1 MYCKLIIVL
10 TILSCS
16 ISSRAQIS
24 GYESEIDAPRELEEI
39 RALLLSESDMD
50 SVVKKVIKNSYA
62 LKMAEAEYFSLKEE
76 VKIEGKSWMK
86 SFTIGLNLF
95 GYSVTPTQT
104 EEIRGTTQVSV
115 LSNAAVT
122 LLISP
127 YDLIGQKNR
136 TKRAR
141 HRANMQEM
149 SLYDKTRQVKI
160 YITNKFLNY
169 QAALESYILLENSM
183 MLAEELK
190 AIAEENFKKG
200 SITTQEYN
208 NALSGLMQS
217 RMNLLEVENAVVK
230 AKLEIEVL
238 MGE

>member
-1 MYCKLIIVL
+1 MYCKLVIGL
-10 TILSCS
+10 ILLGYGL
-16 ISSRAQIS
+16 SSRAQIS
-24 GYESEIDAPRELEEI
+24 EYESEINAPRALEEI
-39 RALLLSESDMD
+39 KALLLSESDMD
-50 SVVKKVIKNSYA
+50 SVVKRVIKNSYA
-62 LKMAEAEYFSLKEE
+62 LKMAEAEYASLKEE
-76 VKIEGKSWMK
+76 VRIEGKSWMK

-95 GYSVTPTQT
+95 GYNVTPAQT
-104 EEIRGTTQVSV
+104 EEVTGTTQVSV

-160 YITNKFLNY
+160 YIINKFLNY
-169 QAALESYILLENSM
+169 QAALESYILTENSM

-190 AIAEENFKKG
+190 AIAEENFKRG

-217 RMNLLEVENAVVK
+217 RMSLLEVENAVLK
-230 AKLEIEVL
+230 TKLEIEVL
-238 MGE
+238 MGK